1 MSRDAAPVVAGL
13 ATGFLLILVFSTYV
27 SDSLDSKPP
36 HRREITWFN
45 ANGEIACS
53 QPIEIVKARAPFP
66 VPLPAVL
73 PSGYSLQYADYS
85 GVKEVFM
92 EYYNATICGS
102 DGPKSLRDGTMVIR
116 MAPFDERITGAA
128 SNAMNGTQYTDTQFQ
143 TYQSVGNIDARKYVF
158 SDGHRHAVGF
168 NGGIGISKAID
179 GNNVVVIN
187 TEQFD
192 YPSSLW
198 VVDDEKGIIYRL
210 QARMPIEELVRVAES
225 MK

>member
-1 MSRDAAPVVAGL
+1 MSRNVAPVVAGL

-27 SDSLDSKPP
+27 SGSLDNKPP
-36 HRREITWFN
+36 HRQEITWYDVN
-45 ANGEIACS
+45 AEIACS

-66 VPLPAVL
+66 VPLPTML
-73 PSGYSLQYADYS
+73 PLGYSLQYADYS

-102 DGPKSLRDGTMVIR
+102 DGPKSLRDRTMEIR
-116 MAPFDERITGAA
+116 IAPFDERITGAA
-128 SNAMNGTQYTDTQFQ
+128 SNTMNGTKYTDKQFQ

-168 NGGIGISKAID
+168 NGGIGISKAVD
-179 GNNVVVIN
+179 ENNVVIH

-198 VVDDEKGIIYRL
+198 VVDDDKGIIYRL
-210 QARMPIEELVRVAES
+210 QARMAIEELVRIAES